1 VANACI
7 EVQWDGND
15 AFTIHYV
22 ETNAEG
28 GTWRWRWDRQR
39 NPHNER
45 EHFHRSPDA
54 ADPIDVEYPEDYR
67 DVLSA
72 IRIVVRDRIETLWN
86 RQNG

>member
-22 ETNAEG
+22 ETHAEG